1 MPTRIRSVA
10 VLGSGTMGSQIA
22 AHFANAGVQVLLLD
36 LTESLAAENLARAR
50 RMRPDPFFTAD
61 TARLIRTGSF
71 ESGVGLLMEVDWI
84 LEAVVERLPIK
95 RALLEQVDHARR
107 PGTIASSNTSGLP
120 LSSLAEGRSDDFRRH
135 WLGTHFF
142 NPPRYL
148 RLLEVV
154 PTADTDPTVVDRVRA
169 FADTALGKGVVV
181 AKDAPNFI
189 ANRIGLFGLV
199 QTILALEAGEFSIEE
214 IDAITGTAIGR
225 PKSATFRTADIVGV
239 DVLADVARN
248 LIARLSD
255 DRERQAFQLPAVIEA
270 LLERRWIGEKAG
282 QGFYR
287 REPASTDPG
296 NLDVLVLDPDRMA
309 YRPRR
314 SVHLPELDAAG
325 AVRDTAV
332 RIRTL
337 LLGSG
342 PVGAFLRRTL
352 GATLIYSARVALA
365 VAHSIDDVD
374 RAMRWGFGWELGP
387 FEMWDAIGIREAVAA
402 IGSGEPMPSLVDNVL
417 RAGRNRFRDGALSP
431 SGPGLQILKAAR
443 DRQRVLR
450 RSPGASLLDVGSGV
464 AAIEFHS
471 KANALGGDA
480 VQMIEAG
487 LKEASANF
495 QALVI
500 ANDAPNFSLG
510 ADLTLLLIEAQSE
523 NWEEIDLMVRRFQ
536 AATQSLRTSDVPVVT
551 CPAGLTLGGGCEIV
565 LHSDRAQ
572 AAAESYL
579 GLVETGVGLVPAGGG
594 TTIMLRRAMERLP
607 RSEPNLLPAVQR
619 LFETIGYAKVSTSAQ
634 DAVNLGYLRR
644 RDGTTMNRDRLAA
657 DAVAVALERVRGGYR
672 PPAPDP
678 GIRVGGSA
686 TLAALKLGLHLL
698 WRAGRITE
706 HDAVVGRALAGIL
719 SGGSLPHETIV
730 SEQYVLDLEREAF
743 LRLCGEP
750 KTRDRIQ
757 HTLKTGKPL
766 RN

>member
-1 MPTRIRSVA
+1 MRIRSVA

-22 AHFANAGVQVLLLD
+22 AHFANAGVRVLLLD
-36 LTESLAAENLARAR
+36 LTESLAAENLARTR
-50 RMRPDPFFTAD
+50 RMRPDPFFTTD
-61 TARLIRTGSF
+61 TPRLIRTGAF
-71 ESGVGLLMEVDWI
+71 DSGMTRLQEVDWI
-84 LEAVVERLPIK
+84 LEAVVERFPVK
-95 RALLEQVDHARR
+95 RALLEQVDRARR

-120 LSSLAEGRSDDFRRH
+120 LASLAEGRSEDFRRH

-148 RLLEVV
+148 RLIEVI
-154 PTADTDPTVVDRVRA
+154 PTPDTDPAVVERVRA
-169 FADTALGKGVVV
+169 FADVALGKGVVF
-181 AKDAPNFI
+181 AKDTPNFI
-189 ANRIGLFGLV
+189 ANRIGLFSV
-199 QTILALEAGEFSIEE
+199 IQTILALEAGEFSVEE
-214 IDAITGTAIGR
+214 IDAITGPAIGR
-225 PKSATFRTADIVGV
+225 PKSATFRTADIVGL

-248 LIARLSD
+248 LIATLPD
-255 DRERQAFQLPAVIEA
+255 DREREAFRLPAVIEA
-270 LLERRWIGEKAG
+270 LLERRFIGEKAG

-287 REPASTDPG
+287 RQPSPESGDSA
-296 NLDVLVLDPDRMA
+296 VLVLDPGHMT

-325 AVRDTAV
+325 SVPDTGA
-332 RIRTL
+332 RIGTL
-337 LLGSG
+337 LLGRG

-352 GATLIYSARVALA
+352 GATLAYSARVAPV
-365 VAHSIDDVD
+365 VADSLDDVD

-387 FEMWDAIGIREAVAA
+387 FEIWDAIGIREATAA
-402 IGSGEPMPSLVDNVL
+402 IGSTEPMPSLVDGAL
-417 RAGRNRFRDGALSP
+417 RAGRNRFRDTGLPP
-431 SGPGLQILKAAR
+431 SGPGIQILKAAR
-443 DRQRVLR
+443 DRQRIIR
-450 RSPGASLLDVGSGV
+450 QNPGASLLDVGSGV
-464 AAIEFHS
+464 VALEFHS

-480 VQMIEAG
+480 LEMIEAG
-487 LKEASANF
+487 VKEASANF

-510 ADLTLLLIEAQSE
+510 ADLTMLLIEAQSQ

-536 AATQSLRTSDVPVVT
+536 AAIQSLRGSEVPVVS

-565 LHSDRAQ
+565 LHCDRAQ
-572 AAAESYL
+572 AAAESYI
-579 GLVETGVGLVPAGGG
+579 GLVEAGVGLVPAGGG
-594 TTIMLRRAMERLP
+594 TTIMLRRAMEDLP

-619 LFETIGYAKVSTSAQ
+619 VFETIGLAKVSTSGP

-644 RDGTTMNRDRLAA
+644 LDGSTMNRERLAA
-657 DAVAVALERVRGGYR
+657 DAVAFALERVREGYR
-672 PPAPDP
+672 PPAPDA

-686 TLAALKLGLHLL
+686 TLAALKLGVHLL
-698 WRAGRITE
+698 WRAGRISD

-730 SEQYVLDLEREAF
+730 SGQYLLDLEREAF